1 MSSLLNQVEGECCN
15 GITID
20 CDITGATN
28 NLTDLAGE
36 ILQKN
41 WSSKLTCPEAT
52 NRVQSLNHRTLGYNY
67 PASMNGAT
75 IEAIS
80 LSGISLGFGF

>member
-1 MSSLLNQVEGECCN
+1 MSSQLNQVEGECCN

-20 CDITGATN
+20 CDVTGATN
-28 NLTDLAGE
+28 LLVDLSGE
-36 ILQKN
+36 ILQN
-41 WSSKLTCPEAT
+41 NFGSKLTCPEAT
-52 NRVQSLNHRTLGYNY
+52 NRVVSLNKRTLGYNY
-67 PASMNGAT
+67 PVAMNGAT